1 MHIRNMHVGG
11 GVNIG
16 RVGRKDFGISCR
28 LWACRVSESNI
39 CVGDKVTSR
48 NHRQVRSGGV
58 QRTKCMRRRGRIG
71 TGHVLTCRRKEEPH
85 QRSKTREGTDTPV
98 IPQDTVTP
106 RPVVLPPNNTT
117 QTQFERRGVFS
128 SSLPHSWP
136 TSSTAREQV
145 PAAGE
150 KERGSSRPWNV
161 CASLRVC
168 AVPIMRRGD
177 HGSPMLNKLL
187 RYLPLGARRFVSRHA
202 LTRRPAACM
211 CPQTDAMMSVP
222 FACTPAPYL
231 SSCRE
236 IFCHRYIH
244 NEKQDGGV
252 ICGGDC

>member
-98 IPQDTVTP
+98 IPQDTVSHA
-106 RPVVLPPNNTT
+106 LLCFPPTT
-117 QTQFERRGVFS
+117 RLRLNLKEGGCFHRHCHTRG
-128 SSLPHSWP
+128 
-136 TSSTAREQV
+136 STAREQV

-150 KERGSSRPWNV
+150 KERGSGRPWNV

-222 FACTPAPYL
+222 FACTPAPYI